1 MESFPFAK
9 RRGDEGVQKKKG
21 RKENVRQG
29 ETGKPH
35 QRSRVDWAFSE
46 ALQHCIRGFLIT
58 RCDLQYIFT
67 CKAYRVVY

>member
-1 MESFPFAK
+1 MRVYRK
-9 RRGDEGVQKKKG
+9 RKG
-21 RKENVRQG
+21 RKEGLRQG
-29 ETGKPH
+29 ETDKPY

-46 ALQHCIRGFLIT
+46 ALQHYIQGFLIT